1 VVVVGAASRDLA
13 SDDPRGWR
21 LGGAVTYAALTLA
34 RLGLRVRALVGVDSL
49 AAEARELDLLR
60 AAGAEVALVRLD
72 RGPVFENVEGAGGR
86 IQRCLS
92 ESDSV
97 PTSALPAG
105 WDRDPGWMLAPVADE
120 LAPEWAMVPL
130 AGAFLAV
137 GWQGMLRTL
146 IAGDVVRRRAP
157 ARNALVER
165 ANLIGLSRD
174 DLAPDTSPEA
184 LLRLID
190 PRTELVVTEGD
201 GGGRIAASA
210 PGHGRPHP
218 WRRYGAILSDGAV
231 DPTGAGDVLLA
242 AILALRLNPSLA
254 GRPLGRGSDVR
265 LAAAAASLATEAPGV
280 SGVPELD
287 AVLRRLRRRSRRI
300 ASA

>member
-1 VVVVGAASRDLA
+1 VVVGAASRDLA
-13 SDDPRGWR
+13 ADDPRGWR

-34 RLGLRVRALVGVDSL
+34 RLGLHVRALVGVDSL

-60 AAGAEVALVRLD
+60 AAGAELALVRLD

-105 WDRDPGWMLAPVADE
+105 WGRDPGWMLASVADE
-120 LAPEWAMVPL
+120 LAPEWAMVPP
-130 AGAFLAV
+130 AGALVAV

-146 IAGDVVRRRAP
+146 VAGDVVRRRAP
-157 ARNALVER
+157 VRNELVAR

-174 DLAPDTSPEA
+174 DLAPGTSPETV
-184 LLRLID
+184 LHLID

-210 PGHGRPHP
+210 SGHGRPRP
-218 WRRYGAILSDGAV
+218 WRRYGAIPSDGAV

-242 AILALRLNPSLA
+242 AILAVRLNPVLA

-265 LAAAAASLATEAPGV
+265 LAAAAASLATEAPGL
-280 SGVPELD
+280 SGVPELG
-287 AVLRRLRRRSRRI
+287 AVLRRMRRRSRRI

>member
-13 SDDPRGWR
+13 ADDPRGWR

-34 RLGLRVRALVGVDSL
+34 HLGLRVRALIGVDSL

-60 AAGAEVALVRLD
+60 AAGAEIALVHLD

-92 ESDSV
+92 ESDPV

-105 WDRDPGWMLAPVADE
+105 WGRPSGWLLAPVADE
-120 LAPEWAMVPL
+120 LAPEWAMVPP
-130 AGAFLAV
+130 AGAFVAV

-146 IAGDVVRRRAP
+146 MAGDVVRRRA
-157 ARNALVER
+157 ATRNALIAR
-165 ANLIGLSRD
+165 ANLVGLSRD
-174 DLAPDTSPEA
+174 DLVPDTSPEA
-184 LLRLID
+184 LVDLID

-201 GGGRIAASA
+201 GGGRIAAPASA
-210 PGHGRPHP
+210 RGRPRP
-218 WRRYGAILSDGAV
+218 WRRYCAIPSDGAV

-265 LAAAAASLATEAPGV
+265 LAAAAASLATEAQGL

-287 AVLRRLRRRSRRI
+287 AVLRRMRRRSRRV